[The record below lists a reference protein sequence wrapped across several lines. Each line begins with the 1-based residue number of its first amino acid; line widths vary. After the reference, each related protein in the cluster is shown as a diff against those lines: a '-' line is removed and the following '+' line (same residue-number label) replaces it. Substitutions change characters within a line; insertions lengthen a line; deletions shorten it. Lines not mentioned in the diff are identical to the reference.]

1 MTRIKTVKPNYI
13 CWLKVRPGKK
23 WKFKTQMTLEDF
35 EK

>member
-1 MTRIKTVKPNYI
+1 MRIKTVKPIYV
-13 CWLKVRPGKK
+13 CFYKVRPGKK

>member
-1 MTRIKTVKPNYI
+1 MTRIKTVKPVYV
-13 CWLKVRPGKK
+13 CWLQVRPGKK